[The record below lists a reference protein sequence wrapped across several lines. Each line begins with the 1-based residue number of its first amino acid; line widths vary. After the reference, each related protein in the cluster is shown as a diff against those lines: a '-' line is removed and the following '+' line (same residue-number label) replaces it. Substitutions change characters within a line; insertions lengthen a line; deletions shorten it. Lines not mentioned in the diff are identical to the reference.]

1 MKYNFVLL
9 ILIAGVLLPGCISY
23 TTLQTA
29 ETLEPGK
36 VLIGGGTALM
46 FGGNDVGFQPEVNA
60 RIGII
65 NNFDIGAKYVIPSLF
80 FADGKWRLISDP
92 VSLSFD
98 LGWSTFSYDGNSG
111 KSKGVS
117 TGWYPM
123 LLIGKEHWYAGVRPV
138 YFITKGEVEFFGL
151 QKFEG
156 SGWLYTNVVV
166 GGVLGSKVRLMP
178 ELNVMIPK
186 SGEINFVPA
195 LGLQFVF

>member
-1 MKYNFVLL
+1 MKNIFVLL
-9 ILIAGVLLPGCISY
+9 IIAAGLLLPGCISY

-36 VLIGGGTALM
+36 VLIGGGSA
-46 FGGNDVGFQPEVNA
+46 FIFSGNEVGIQPEVNA

-65 NNFDIGAKYVIPSLF
+65 NNFDIGAKYVNPSLF
-80 FADGKWRLISDP
+80 FADGKVRLVSDP
-92 VSLSFD
+92 VTLSFD
-98 LGWSTFSYDGNSG
+98 LGWSTFSYNGTSGN
-111 KSKGVS
+111 SKGVS

-138 YFITKGEVEFFGL
+138 YFITEGEVEFFGL
-151 QKFEG
+151 QKFNG

-166 GGVLGSKVRLMP
+166 GGMFGSKVRLLP
-178 ELNVMIPK
+178 EVNVMIPK
-186 SGEINFVPA
+186 SGEINFIPA